1 MFHFV
6 AELESI
12 VQVFVHVADSCRAV
26 SACRRK
32 LPGLGERLVL
42 QTQAGVEVE
51 RRCVEL
57 LANWRDLV

>member
-12 VQVFVHVADSCRAV
+12 VEV
-26 SACRRK
+26 
-32 LPGLGERLVL
+32 LPGRVSMSKKVGLCERLVL

-51 RRCVEL
+51 RCCVEL